1 LEQKTAKFTALNKEN
16 LDLVLKPLAQNI
28 DGFKKKVEEV
38 YAQEAKERFSL
49 GKEVEKLV
57 HLNQKISEEAN
68 HLTNALKGNSKTQ
81 GDWGQMILE
90 TILEKSGLTKN
101 REYFVQE
108 YLKDEDGEYLKND
121 TGSKMQPDV
130 MVSYPDN
137 RKIIIDSKVSLT
149 AYVRYTAADDAET
162 QNQAIKEHLLSV
174 KKHIDELSRKHY
186 QDFAPSL
193 DFVMMFIPTE
203 PAYLLALQHDPELW
217 YYAYQKRVVLV
228 SPTHLIT
235 SLKIIV
241 DLWKRE
247 YQSRNAQD
255 IAERGAALYDKFVGF
270 IDNLTDL
277 GAHLD
282 KTQKS
287 YQNALS
293 QLKDGRGNLI
303 SQVETLRKLGVKPKK
318 GLPPSLLQEE

>member
-1 LEQKTAKFTALNKEN
+1 
-16 LDLVLKPLAQNI
+16 
-28 DGFKKKVEEV
+28 
-38 YAQEAKERFSL
+38 
-49 GKEVEKLV
+49 
-57 HLNQKISEEAN
+57 
-68 HLTNALKGNSKTQ
+68 
-81 GDWGQMILE
+81 MILE

-108 YLKDEDGEYLKND
+108 YLKDKDGEYLKND

-130 MVSYPDN
+130 IVSYPDN

-149 AYVRYTAADDAET
+149 AYVRYTAADNSET
-162 QNQAIKEHLLSV
+162 QNQAVKEHLLSV

-277 GAHLD
+277 GAHLN

-293 QLKDGRGNLI
+293 QLKDGRGNLV
-303 SQVETLRKLGVKPKK
+303 SQAETLRKLGVKPKK
-318 GLPPSLLQEE
+318 SLPPSLLQKDVEINLENEE